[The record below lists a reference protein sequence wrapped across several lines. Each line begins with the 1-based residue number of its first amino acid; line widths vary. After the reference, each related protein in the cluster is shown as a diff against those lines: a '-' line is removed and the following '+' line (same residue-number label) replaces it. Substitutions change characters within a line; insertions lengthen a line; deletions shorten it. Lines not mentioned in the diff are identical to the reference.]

1 MEKQNKVLLLGI
13 WASPYTKRVELALK
27 LKGVSYEYVEEDMFN
42 KSPLV
47 FKYNPIH
54 QRLPILVH
62 NGNPIVESLVII
74 EYIDETW
81 KNGPPILPADPY
93 KKSQLRFW
101 ATFIHQSQLFE
112 TMVKVLK
119 SDGEEQ
125 EKDINKMLETIKVLE
140 EGVKDIF
147 PDDNNVGYLDFV
159 ICSVF
164 SFHVAME
171 EVLGIKMVDSE
182 KNPLLHSWVTKLNHL
197 ALVKETMAPNHILV
211 EVLKVVRQKAL
222 KAASAT

>member
-13 WASPYTKRVELALK
+13 WASPYTKRVELALN
-27 LKGVSYEYVEEDMFN
+27 LKGISYEYVEEDMFN

-47 FKYNPIH
+47 FKHNPIH
-54 QRLPILVH
+54 QRLPILLH

-74 EYIDETW
+74 EY
-81 KNGPPILPADPY
+81 
-93 KKSQLRFW
+93 
-101 ATFIHQSQLFE
+101 LFE

-119 SDGEEQ
+119 SEGEEQ

-182 KNPLLHSWVTKLNHL
+182 KTHCYTLG
-197 ALVKETMAPNHILV
+197 
-211 EVLKVVRQKAL
+211 
-222 KAASAT
+222 

>member
-27 LKGVSYEYVEEDMFN
+27 LKGISYEYVEEDMFN

-125 EKDINKMLETIKVLE
+125 EKDINKMLETR
-140 EGVKDIF
+140 
-147 PDDNNVGYLDFV
+147 
-159 ICSVF
+159 S
-164 SFHVAME
+164 S
-171 EVLGIKMVDSE
+171 MVDSE
-182 KNPLLHSWVTKLNHL
+182 KTPLLHSWVTKLNHL
-197 ALVKETMAPNHILV
+197 ALVKETMAPNHNLV

>member
-27 LKGVSYEYVEEDMFN
+27 LKGISYEYVEEDMFN

-101 ATFIHQSQLFE
+101 ATFIHQSQNKKK
-112 TMVKVLK
+112 T
-119 SDGEEQ
+119 
-125 EKDINKMLETIKVLE
+125 NKMLETIKVLE

-159 ICSVF
+159 ICSVI

-182 KNPLLHSWVTKLNHL
+182 KTPLLHSWVTKLNHL
-197 ALVKETMAPNHILV
+197 ALVKETMAPNHKLV

-222 KAASAT
+222 TAASAT